1 MTDFPEELSQLKER
15 AKAASGV
22 SWRAGT
28 DPTEGRVVEVHYRD
42 GGQQIMSLKRDQ
54 APANEDDVEFVAHSR
69 DDVLR
74 LTSALEGS
82 TKLTALELDEI
93 EERTRRASPAPW
105 RPFLETDGGMAGTNV
120 IWVTHSDN
128 EADLYLWIGNRIAPG
143 PDFEFVAAAR
153 NEMPRLLAAVR
164 QVQA

>member
-1 MTDFPEELSQLKER
+1 MTDFPEELSQLKDR

-22 SWRAGT
+22 SWRAVI
-28 DPTEGRVVEVHYRD
+28 DPTGGRVVEVRYGD
-42 GGQQIMSLKRDQ
+42 GKHETMSLKRDRE
-54 APANEDDVEFVAHSR
+54 PASEDEVEFVAHSR

-74 LTSALEGS
+74 LTSAMEGS
-82 TKLTALELDEI
+82 TKLTKSELDEI
-93 EERTRRASPAPW
+93 EERTRRASPGPW

-120 IWVTHSDN
+120 IWVTDSDN

-153 NEMPRLLAAVR
+153 NELPGLVAAVR
-164 QVQA
+164 QIQA

>member
-1 MTDFPEELSQLKER
+1 MTDFPEELSQLKDL
-15 AKAASGV
+15 ATAASGV
-22 SWRAGT
+22 SWRAVM

-82 TKLTALELDEI
+82 TKLTASELDEI
-93 EERTRRASPAPW
+93 EERIRKASPGPW
-105 RPFLETDGGMAGTNV
+105 RPFLETDGGMAGTSV
-120 IWVTHSDN
+120 IWVTDSDN
-128 EADLYLWIGNRIAPG
+128 EADLYLWIGNRIAPA

-153 NEMPRLLAAVR
+153 NEMPGLLAAVR
-164 QVQA
+164 QVPA